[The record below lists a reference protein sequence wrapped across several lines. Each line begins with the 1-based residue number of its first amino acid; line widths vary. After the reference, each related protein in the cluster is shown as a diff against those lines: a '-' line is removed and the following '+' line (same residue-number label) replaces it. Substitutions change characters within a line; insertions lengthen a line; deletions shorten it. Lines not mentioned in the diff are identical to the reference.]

1 MNKIIVITSLAILS
15 IGLADCST
23 SKKVPAGSSMSTTA
37 TTPEAKVAEVKRK
50 YTEQQMAEGK
60 TIWQNNCN
68 KCHKLFEPESRDV
81 AKWEAVLPS
90 MVKRAHLTDAQ
101 GGMVRAY
108 ILANA
113 KLS

>member
-1 MNKIIVITSLAILS
+1 MKKIIVITTLVILS
-15 IGLADCST
+15 VGMANCS
-23 SKKVPAGSSMSTTA
+23 SSRKAAAGSAMSTTA
-37 TTPEAKVAEVKRK
+37 TTPEDKVAEVKRK

-60 TIWQNNCN
+60 TLWQSNCN
-68 KCHKLFEPESRDV
+68 KCHKLFEPESRNV
-81 AKWEAVLPS
+81 AKWEAVLPN

-113 KLS
+113 KLT